1 MSITVYTYNDK
12 VLKNVANDKWLK
24 KYVDPL
30 NPLDLPPNTMRVKF
44 KSGYTPSPAMTG
56 TKTLVD
62 ATNNIW
68 DIYIQQNN
76 RWSYLFEN
84 NTNLLEVLSANMST
98 VTSLNST
105 FDGCT
110 SLTRVPLF
118 DTSSLT
124 DAAFMFQGCVNVETG
139 ALALYQRMITQA
151 NPPSVHERT
160 FKNCGSDTVTGAAEL
175 AQIPSSWGGTGT

>member
-1 MSITVYTYNDK
+1 MKVYTYNDK
-12 VLKNVANDKWLK
+12 VLVNSANDKWLK
-24 KYVDPL
+24 KYVNPL

-44 KSGYTPSPAMTG
+44 KSGYTPSSSMTG

-62 ATNNIW
+62 ADNNIW

-98 VTSLNST
+98 VTSMDST
-105 FDGCT
+105 FNGCS

-118 DTSSLT
+118 DTSSMT
-124 DAAFMFQGCVNVETG
+124 DVRWMFGDCVNVESG
-139 ALALYQRMITQA
+139 ALALYQRMIAQT
-151 NPPSVHERT
+151 NPPSDHERT
-160 FKNCGSDTVTGAAEL
+160 FYHCGSNTVTGAAEL
-175 AQIPSSWGGTGT
+175 AQIPTSWGGTAE